1 MYWPFV
7 KSEVSLSTSS
17 SHTSARINLP
27 QLKDS
32 MSGKSGS
39 TSAANHHVL
48 PVGDQAQSIQINFQT
63 KQRDAKALTKILKQ
77 THLNN

>member
-48 PVGDQAQSIQINFQT
+48 LPCQIAQVSTI
-63 KQRDAKALTKILKQ
+63 ACAAA
-77 THLNN
+77 NNLRT